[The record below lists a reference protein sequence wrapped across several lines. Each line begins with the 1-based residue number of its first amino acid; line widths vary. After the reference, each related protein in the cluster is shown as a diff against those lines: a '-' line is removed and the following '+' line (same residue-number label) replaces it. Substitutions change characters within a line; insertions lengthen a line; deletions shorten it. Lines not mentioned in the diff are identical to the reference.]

1 MVTAEMYKNHLL
13 TQGSN
18 LSQIKRIQS
27 DRVIN
32 SAFTADAQYKRVYI

>member
-13 TQGSN
+13 AQGSN
-18 LSQIKRIQS
+18 LSQIKRTQS

-32 SAFTADAQYKRVYI
+32 SAFTADAQYKL